1 MPQWGVV
8 QGALGQSDA
17 GQGEGHGRWWVR
29 GGCIDKVALAWC
41 MEDGWEI
48 TSQKGKEC
56 AFQGGQQRGEV
67 QSKGMA

>member
-1 MPQWGVV
+1 MEK
-8 QGALGQSDA
+8 A
-17 GQGEGHGRWWVR
+17 
-29 GGCIDKVALAWC
+29 ALAWC